1 MLFYHLK
8 TGNNVLIDT
17 WWNVNE
23 NTIVQEIDLS
33 SFNRYMVECEF
44 GSYAN
49 LRTIRHGF
57 NRYMVECEL
66 LWAHQYNKR
75 VSVLIDTWWNVNSTR
90 ARARSLSDLVLID
103 TWWNVN
109 IYIL

>member
-57 NRYMVECEL
+57 NRYMVECECGSSL
-66 LWAHQYNKR
+66 TLNTFLNGFNRYM
-75 VSVLIDTWWNVNSTR
+75 VECESTIQGSIGMMKS
-90 ARARSLSDLVLID
+90 AF
-103 TWWNVN
+103 
-109 IYIL
+109 

>member
-75 VSVLIDTWWNVNSTR
+75 VSVLIDTWWNVNLQYR
-90 ARARSLSDLVLID
+90 DLSA
-103 TWWNVN
+103 
-109 IYIL
+109 

>member
-33 SFNRYMVECEF
+33 SFNRYMVECESTIQ
-44 GSYAN
+44 GSIGMMKSA
-49 LRTIRHGF
+49 F
-57 NRYMVECEL
+57 
-66 LWAHQYNKR
+66 
-75 VSVLIDTWWNVNSTR
+75 
-90 ARARSLSDLVLID
+90 
-103 TWWNVN
+103 
-109 IYIL
+109 

>member
-57 NRYMVECEL
+57 NRYMVECEFDKSKSKII
-66 LWAHQYNKR
+66 KR
-75 VSVLIDTWWNVNSTR
+75 LGFNRYMVECEYLYIINYAIQGFSFNRYMVECE
-90 ARARSLSDLVLID
+90 LVQQ
-103 TWWNVN
+103 
-109 IYIL
+109 